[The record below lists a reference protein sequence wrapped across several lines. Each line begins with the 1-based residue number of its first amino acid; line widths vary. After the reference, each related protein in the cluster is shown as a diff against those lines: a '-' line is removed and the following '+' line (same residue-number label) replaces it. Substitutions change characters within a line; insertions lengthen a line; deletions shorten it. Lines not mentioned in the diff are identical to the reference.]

1 MKKLLQALAGAI
13 LCALFAGGIGVQAAP
28 AVMSDG
34 QIFDAAYYAAQ
45 NPDVAAALG
54 TDAETLYRHYT
65 EFGKKEGRAPYDLSK
80 SAEEI
85 QQEILAAQK
94 QAAIEAD
101 AKVRPAGYDAAASLR
116 TYLGKSVKDADIQAM
131 IDTVHNLT
139 PAPVSSYTT
148 YDFGNGKTFTL
159 GPELAMALMKTNAD
173 GTYAL
178 DSETGTYVPDED
190 KVKAFASWIARQS
203 GTSKDTGVFHTTS
216 GRDLKLAGGFTNH
229 PVTDTD
235 AEASYL
241 MGVLTTMGAR
251 THTPEKKG
259 STTYIEVDMA
269 EQKAYY
275 YEKGKLLWSSDIVT
289 GNMAR
294 GMGTPSG
301 VYKIRAKM
309 RSIYLTGAN
318 YSSYVD
324 YWMPFIENRIG
335 LHDASWRS
343 NFGGSIY
350 KTSGSHGCVNLPP
363 AKAKELYDLISVGTY
378 VITFY

>member
-45 NPDVAAALG
+45 NPDVTAALG
-54 TDAETLYRHYT
+54 TDADTLYRHYT
-65 EFGKKEGRAPYDLSK
+65 EYGKKEGRAPYDPSLG
-80 SAEEI
+80 AEEL

-94 QAAIEAD
+94 QAAAEAD
-101 AKVRPAGYDAAASLR
+101 AKVRPADYDAAASLK
-116 TYLGKSVKDADIQAM
+116 TYLGRNVKSADIQAM
-131 IDTVHNLT
+131 IDTVHSLT

-178 DSETGTYVPDED
+178 ENGTYVPDED
-190 KVKAFASWIARQS
+190 KVKAFAVWIAGQDS
-203 GTSKDTGVFHTTS
+203 GSKNRAVFHTTS
-216 GRDLKLAGGFTNH
+216 GRDLKLSGGFTNH

-241 MGVLTTMGAR
+241 MGVLTTAGAR

-294 GMGTPSG
+294 GMGTPEG
-301 VYKIRAKM
+301 VYRIRARV
-309 RSIYLTGAN
+309 RSTYLTGAN

-335 LHDASWRS
+335 LHDASWRRG
-343 NFGGSIY
+343 FGGSIY

-363 AKAKELYDLISVGTY
+363 AKAKELFDLISLGTY
-378 VITFY
+378 VVTFY